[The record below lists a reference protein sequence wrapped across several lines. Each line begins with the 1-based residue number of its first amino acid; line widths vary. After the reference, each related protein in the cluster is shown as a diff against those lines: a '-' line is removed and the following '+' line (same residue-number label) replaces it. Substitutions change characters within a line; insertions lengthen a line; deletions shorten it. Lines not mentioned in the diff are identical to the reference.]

1 MIGGKENFAAC
12 LCLRSFSPLQDKG
25 RNNIIIY
32 RLPEL
37 LNFIMLTFRLSKVK
51 LGSLKVL
58 LCKPASISSCRQR
71 AKFRFQC
78 LFFAGKSYAPV
89 F

>member
-12 LCLRSFSPLQDKG
+12 LCLRSFLPLQDKG
-25 RNNIIIY
+25 GNNIIIY
-32 RLPEL
+32 LLPDF
-37 LNFIMLTFRLSKVK
+37 LNFIMLTFCPSKVK

-58 LCKPASISSCRQR
+58 LCKPASISSCKQR
-71 AKFRFQC
+71 AKFCFQC